1 MLCTQFVLWCQWS
14 QGSAIEY
21 IVKTRQADRWHH
33 ILVEFCI
40 KRGIGLGV
48 EYHIGGG
55 RLQYICLIGCKIL
68 PADGFVTVSS
78 FNSFVYFLS
87 VLYVGSF
94 GCYWLPKYLFQLAKS
109 FTILIPDRVRG
120 KNQRNPD
127 RSRHGGPVQQ
137 VLKDKICS
145 RSRVS

>member
-1 MLCTQFVLWCQWS
+1 MMSRTRSCLVSMVQMCTCKSLYKIDQTKEEH
-14 QGSAIEY
+14 IESKQMSLSCSY
-21 IVKTRQADRWHH
+21 LLLTSK
-33 ILVEFCI
+33 
-40 KRGIGLGV
+40 
-48 EYHIGGG
+48 
-55 RLQYICLIGCKIL
+55 
-68 PADGFVTVSS
+68 VSLYKLRAVHAG
-78 FNSFVYFLS
+78 SFVYFLS

>member
-1 MLCTQFVLWCQWS
+1 MMSRTRSCLVSMVQLCTCKSLYKIDQTKEEH
-14 QGSAIEY
+14 IESKQMSLSCSY
-21 IVKTRQADRWHH
+21 LLLTSK
-33 ILVEFCI
+33 
-40 KRGIGLGV
+40 
-48 EYHIGGG
+48 
-55 RLQYICLIGCKIL
+55 
-68 PADGFVTVSS
+68 VSLYKLRAVHAG
-78 FNSFVYFLS
+78 SFVYFLS

>member
-1 MLCTQFVLWCQWS
+1 MMSRTRSCLVSMVQMCTCKSLYKIDQTKEEH
-14 QGSAIEY
+14 IESKQMSLSCSY
-21 IVKTRQADRWHH
+21 LLLTSK
-33 ILVEFCI
+33 
-40 KRGIGLGV
+40 
-48 EYHIGGG
+48 
-55 RLQYICLIGCKIL
+55 
-68 PADGFVTVSS
+68 VSLYKLRAVHAG
-78 FNSFVYFLS
+78 SFVYFLS

-94 GCYWLPKYLFQLAKS
+94 GCYWLPKYLCQLAKS

>member
-1 MLCTQFVLWCQWS
+1 MMSRTRSCLVSMVQMCTCKSLYKIDQTKEEH
-14 QGSAIEY
+14 IESKQMSLSCSY
-21 IVKTRQADRWHH
+21 LLLTSK
-33 ILVEFCI
+33 
-40 KRGIGLGV
+40 
-48 EYHIGGG
+48 
-55 RLQYICLIGCKIL
+55 
-68 PADGFVTVSS
+68 VSLYKLRAVHAG
-78 FNSFVYFLS
+78 SFVYFLS

-127 RSRHGGPVQQ
+127 RSRHGGPVHQ

>member
-1 MLCTQFVLWCQWS
+1 MMSRTRSCLVSMVQLCTCKSLYKIDQTKEEH
-14 QGSAIEY
+14 IESKQMSLSCSY
-21 IVKTRQADRWHH
+21 LLLTSK
-33 ILVEFCI
+33 
-40 KRGIGLGV
+40 
-48 EYHIGGG
+48 
-55 RLQYICLIGCKIL
+55 
-68 PADGFVTVSS
+68 VSLYKLRAVHAG
-78 FNSFVYFLS
+78 SFVYFLS
-87 VLYVGSF
+87 VLSVGSF
-94 GCYWLPKYLFQLAKS
+94 GCYWLPKYLWQLAKK